1 MKKLSVFLY
10 SMGPGGAERVISNLL
25 PFLAKIYEVHLVLM
39 RVVIAYGLPASVR
52 GPFIERSG
60 PGG

>member
-39 RVVIAYGLPASVR
+39 SEVIAYELPAYVR
-52 GPFIERSG
+52 VLFIEKSD
-60 PGG
+60 PY